1 MVCVWAPNLHEEMDS
16 RMTTVTRRN
25 PADKAKIDPIERAC
39 QVVCV
44 WGSVH
49 NINLGSTLHLSMSE
63 ASSVSGRGFEGLG
76 LRLSIP
82 NQENLETSVHK
93 IF

>member
-16 RMTTVTRRN
+16 RMTTVARRN
-25 PADKAKIDPIERAC
+25 PADKARIDAIEKAC

-44 WGSVH
+44 WGSDH

-76 LRLSIP
+76 YGSTYQIR
-82 NQENLETSVHK
+82 K
-93 IF
+93 I